1 MEFKKAVKTKS
12 RLRLAVDGVSGSG
25 KTYTALAIASGMGG
39 PIALIDSE
47 HGSASLYADRFEF
60 DTVDLME
67 FQIENYIE
75 ALNAAASANYPIVI
89 VDSTSHAWDALVERV
104 DRIANTLTG
113 GNTSFRAWA
122 QGTPLQKQL
131 IEALL
136 NYPGH
141 VIVTCRSKTEYSIDK
156 DDKGKTTISKV
167 GTAAVQRAGFEYEF
181 TMAMTMDANHVGHV
195 TKDRTSKF
203 QDKFITKPGKDF
215 GQQLIAWLNEGAAP
229 PPPPPK
235 TTEQKCHDAMVEIGN
250 ILTGPTESGEKLFT
264 EAEIQTVKAN
274 LGVILKNPPETR
286 LPLILKVLEEQK
298 ELLQKRLSFL
308 KPDTGDSTETQATPD
323 IPSMYQ
329 ESEAVAPE
337 EQAPPDDD
345 FEDDIPWGK
354 DDKPD
359 KKNQKGNGKKD
370 NPQPSL
376 ADGFNQHMRE
386 NAKAKE
392 SSKELVTAGALDG
405 ELPIY

>member
-1 MEFKKAVKTKS
+1 MEFKKAIKTKS
-12 RLRLAVDGVSGSG
+12 RLRLAIDGISGSG

-39 PIALIDSE
+39 PVALIDSE

-75 ALNAAASANYPIVI
+75 ALNTAATAKYPIVI

-113 GNTSFRAWA
+113 GNASFRAWA

-156 DDKGKTTISKV
+156 DEKGKTTINKV

-181 TMAMTMDANHVGHV
+181 TMAMTLDANHVGRI

-203 QDKFITKPGKDF
+203 QDKFITKPGKEF

-229 PPPPPK
+229 AVVTEPPKPETEQPKPKTERQIVIDGIVTTLKALNPDGLEFFTDAERNKVKSDISTTKEIDALKKLAADWEKEHNKRKAEYEPIPFEDAPETVQSAGTMTAQEDQTTTGK
-235 TTEQKCHDAMVEIGN
+235 TTE
-250 ILTGPTESGEKLFT
+250 
-264 EAEIQTVKAN
+264 
-274 LGVILKNPPETR
+274 PE
-286 LPLILKVLEEQK
+286 
-298 ELLQKRLSFL
+298 
-308 KPDTGDSTETQATPD
+308 
-323 IPSMYQ
+323 
-329 ESEAVAPE
+329 
-337 EQAPPDDD
+337 DDG
-345 FEDDIPWGK
+345 FEDDVPWG
-354 DDKPD
+354 DKP
-359 KKNQKGNGKKD
+359 
-370 NPQPSL
+370 
-376 ADGFNQHMRE
+376 E
-386 NAKAKE
+386 TAKE
-392 SSKELVTAGALDG
+392 SAKAGASG
-405 ELPIY
+405 ELEIF